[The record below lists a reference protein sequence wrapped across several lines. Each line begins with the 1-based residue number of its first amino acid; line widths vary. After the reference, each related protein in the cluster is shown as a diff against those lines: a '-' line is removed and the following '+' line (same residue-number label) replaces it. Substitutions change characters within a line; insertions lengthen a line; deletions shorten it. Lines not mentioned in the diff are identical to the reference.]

1 MHDKRPQLTLN
12 PIRVLKNLC
21 PPISKDFKCKMKKLT
36 LDALLQSI
44 NEDSSVNSL
53 IQSSPV
59 CHKIFDPD
67 FKLQFMSNSGV
78 VALQIENVEDYY
90 GHTFPTDSAPK
101 ITRDIFNEHMHLATK
116 GETNTIEYSFDV
128 DGNVI
133 WFRTTLSPFFN
144 TGGNLIYIKADSM
157 DITSTKKTEESLVQA
172 KIEAEKANS
181 AKSEFLSRMSHELRT
196 PLNAILGF
204 AQIMD
209 LNTTKKLDEGN
220 QENIQHILK
229 AGQHLKLLIDEVL
242 DLSLV
247 ESGKIELAPENVP
260 VGPVIQEII
269 SQMEPLRESFGVRIV
284 TENLADAEHAIWVD
298 KMRFKQT
305 MINLISNAIKYNREK
320 GIVSISLDNQP
331 EAIAIRVRD
340 TGVGIPQERM
350 DDLFEPFNRLNYE
363 FGDIEGTGIGL
374 SITKQLVAQM
384 NGAIEVESKVGGGS
398 CFTISFPRGKIISP
412 EPETTIGLDRPLES
426 HPETEPVQILYIEDN
441 PANIEVVEKF
451 LELRSNF
458 SLQVAENA
466 ELGVMRA
473 KISQPQ
479 VILMDLRLPGMD
491 GFEAFKELNRYPQTK
506 AIPVVALTAHAKQ
519 SDIDKALNMGFRA
532 YITKPIEITSFFKT
546 IDSIIK

>member
-1 MHDKRPQLTLN
+1 
-12 PIRVLKNLC
+12 
-21 PPISKDFKCKMKKLT
+21 MKKLT

-67 FKLQFMSNSGV
+67 FKLLFMSNSGV
-78 VALQIENVEDYY
+78 AALQIENIEDYY
-90 GHTFPTDSAPK
+90 GHAFPTDSAPK
-101 ITRDIFNEHMHLATK
+101 FTCDIFNEHMHLAAK
-116 GETNTIEYSFDV
+116 GETNTIEYSFVV

-144 TGGNLIYIKADSM
+144 TDGNLIYITADSM
-157 DITSTKKTEESLVQA
+157 DITELKQFQETLIKSQED
-172 KIEAEKANS
+172 AEKANQ

-220 QENIQHILK
+220 RENTQHILK

-247 ESGKIELAPENVP
+247 ESGEIKLELENVP
-260 VGPVIQEII
+260 AGPVIQEII
-269 SQMEPLRESFGVRIV
+269 SQFEPLRKSFGVRIV
-284 TENLADAEHAIWVD
+284 TENLSDAEHTIWVD
-298 KMRFKQT
+298 RMRFKQIL
-305 MINLISNAIKYNREK
+305 INLVSNAIKYNRVK
-320 GIVSISLDNQP
+320 GIVSISVETQP

-340 TGVGIPQERM
+340 TGVGIPQEKM

-374 SITKQLVAQM
+374 NITKQLVSMM
-384 NGAIEVESKVGGGS
+384 NGTLAVESKVGEGS
-398 CFTISFPRGKIISP
+398 CFTVSFPRGKNISLEP
-412 EPETTIGLDRPLES
+412 EPLHDLDRPQES
-426 HPETEPVQILYIEDN
+426 HPEAEPVQILYIEDN
-441 PANIEVVEKF
+441 PVNIEVVEKF
-451 LELRSNF
+451 LELRPNF
-458 SLQVAENA
+458 SFQSAENA

-473 KISQPQ
+473 KTTRPQ
-479 VILMDLRLPGMD
+479 LIFMDLRLPGMD
-491 GFEAFKELNRYPQTK
+491 GFAAFKKLNQDPQTK
-506 AIPVVALTAHAKQ
+506 AIPVVALTAHAKH
-519 SDIDKALNMGFRA
+519 SDIDKALNMGFQA
-532 YITKPIEITSFFKT
+532 YITKPVEITKFFNT

>member
-1 MHDKRPQLTLN
+1 MYS
-12 PIRVLKNLC
+12 
-21 PPISKDFKCKMKKLT
+21 PISKDFKCKMKKLT

-44 NEDSSVNSL
+44 NEDSIVNSL

-101 ITRDIFNEHMHLATK
+101 FTRDIFNEHMHLAAK
-116 GETNTIEYSFDV
+116 GETNTIEYSFEV

-144 TGGNLIYIKADSM
+144 TDGNLIYIKADSM
-157 DITSTKKTEESLVQA
+157 DITSTKETEESLVQA
-172 KIEAEKANS
+172 KIEAEKSNS

-196 PLNAILGF
+196 PLNGILGF

-209 LNTTKKLDEGN
+209 LDSTKNLDEGN
-220 QENIQHILK
+220 RENIQHILK

-242 DLSLV
+242 DLSRL
-247 ESGKIELAPENVP
+247 ESGNIELALESVI
-260 VGPVIQEII
+260 VGPVIQEIV
-269 SQMEPLRESFGVRIV
+269 SQMEPLRKSFGVGIV
-284 TENLADAEHAIWVD
+284 TENLADAEHIILVD
-298 KMRFKQT
+298 KMRFKQIL
-305 MINLISNAIKYNREK
+305 INLVSNAIKYNRAE
-320 GIVSISLDNQP
+320 GMVSISVDNQP

-374 SITKQLVAQM
+374 SITKQLVSRM
-384 NGAIEVESKVGGGS
+384 NGTLAVESEVGEGS
-398 CFTISFPRGKIISP
+398 CFTVSFPCGKNISP
-412 EPETTIGLDRPLES
+412 EPDTAIGRDRLQES
-426 HPETEPVQILYIEDN
+426 HPEAEPVQILYIEDN
-441 PANIEVVEKF
+441 VVNIGVVEGIVK
-451 LELRSNF
+451 LRPNF
-458 SLQVAENA
+458 HLQISTNA
-466 ELGVMRA
+466 EKGIELA
-473 KISQPQ
+473 KAHRPD

-491 GFEAFKELNRYPQTK
+491 GFAAFKALNQDPQTK
-506 AIPVVALTAHAKQ
+506 PIPVVALTAHARQ

-532 YITKPIEITSFFKT
+532 YISKPIEITSFLNT